1 MITEIVT
8 MKTIEDISREEF
20 LTIVDE
26 LEKNF
31 HSKQDGFVDTE
42 LLEDEKNGQWLMI
55 QHWSSTDQLKSASQK
70 MFSDENA
77 APFVQALDRTTVKMQ
92 ILPQIK
98 VWG

>member
-20 LTIVDE
+20 LAIVDG

-42 LLEDEKNGQWLMI
+42 LLEDKKNGQWLMI
-55 QHWSSTDQLKSASQK
+55 QHWDSAEQLKSASQR
-70 MFSDENA
+70 MFLDENA
-77 APFVQALDRTTVKMQ
+77 ASFIQALDRTTVKMQ
-92 ILPQIK
+92 ILPQI
-98 VWG
+98 

>member
-20 LTIVDE
+20 LAIVDG

-42 LLEDEKNGQWLMI
+42 LLEDK
-55 QHWSSTDQLKSASQK
+55 K
-70 MFSDENA
+70 
-77 APFVQALDRTTVKMQ
+77 TVS
-92 ILPQIK
+92 
-98 VWG
+98 G

>member
-20 LTIVDE
+20 LAIVDG

-42 LLEDEKNGQWLMI
+42 LLEDKKKR
-55 QHWSSTDQLKSASQK
+55 SVADDT
-70 MFSDENA
+70 
-77 APFVQALDRTTVKMQ
+77 ALGFCRAVK
-92 ILPQIK
+92 IRFTED
-98 VWG
+98 VFR

>member
-1 MITEIVT
+1 MITDIVT

-20 LTIVDE
+20 LAIVDG

-42 LLEDEKNGQWLMI
+42 LLEDKKNGQWLMI
-55 QHWSSTDQLKSASQK
+55 QHWDSAEQLKSASQK
-70 MFSDENA
+70 MFLDENA
-77 APFVQALDRTTVKMQ
+77 ASFIQALDRTTVKMQ

-98 VWG
+98 IWG